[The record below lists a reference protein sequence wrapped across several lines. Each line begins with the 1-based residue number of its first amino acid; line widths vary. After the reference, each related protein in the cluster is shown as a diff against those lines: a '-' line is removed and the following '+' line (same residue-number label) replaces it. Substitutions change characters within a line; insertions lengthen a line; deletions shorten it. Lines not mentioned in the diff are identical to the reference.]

1 MGNYYF
7 LMCLLP
13 ALPETLGEKMP
24 MELGDI
30 AGIVKRNIHPEHIE
44 VACALLHGTDVFN
57 WEQVD
62 QGRDIFLEGGLLSR
76 QDLIDGRNL
85 PDYIRVF
92 REERER
98 GIYRPYIYDRLWE
111 LYYSYAYSVAQRSE
125 CRFLIDYLS
134 WEIELRLSLT
144 AMRIREEGGVL
155 EDHAILD
162 NFRPRDFSNLITQIK
177 NQKDPLGAER
187 YLDEERL
194 RQITRCEGAAP
205 FSIDALLAYVAR
217 AAIYSRW
224 EAVTQDFDVETYL
237 WHGGSM

>member
-13 ALPETLGEKMP
+13 ALLETLVEKLP
-24 MELGDI
+24 VELGDI

-98 GIYRPYIYDRLWE
+98 GIYRPYIYD
-111 LYYSYAYSVAQRSE
+111 
-125 CRFLIDYLS
+125 
-134 WEIELRLSLT
+134 
-144 AMRIREEGGVL
+144 
-155 EDHAILD
+155 
-162 NFRPRDFSNLITQIK
+162 
-177 NQKDPLGAER
+177 
-187 YLDEERL
+187 
-194 RQITRCEGAAP
+194 
-205 FSIDALLAYVAR
+205 
-217 AAIYSRW
+217 
-224 EAVTQDFDVETYL
+224 
-237 WHGGSM
+237 

>member
-30 AGIVKRNIHPEHIE
+30 AGIVEKYTPEHIE
-44 VACALLHGTDVFN
+44 VACALLHSTDVFN
-57 WEQVD
+57 WEQID

-144 AMRIREEGGVL
+144 AIRIRDVGVVL
-155 EDHAILD
+155 EYHAILD